1 MNIPEDLRYTK
12 SHEWVRRDG
21 DHLIVGITHF
31 AQQQLGDL
39 TFVELPSVG
48 DAFEAESD
56 LAVVESVKAASDIY
70 APVNGTVSAV
80 NEDLEDEPELINQ
93 DPYGKGWMFKLEASA
108 GSEDGLLDAAAY
120 AELAPSES

>member
-21 DHLIVGITHF
+21 DLLVVGITHF

-39 TFVELPSVG
+39 TFVELPTVG
-48 DAFEAESD
+48 DTFEAESD

-70 APVNGTVSAV
+70 APVNGTVAAV
-80 NEDLEDEPELINQ
+80 NEELEDEPELINQ
-93 DPYGKGWMFKLEASA
+93 DPYGKGWMFKLTAEA
-108 GSEDGLLDAAAY
+108 GTEDGLLDAAAY
-120 AELAPSES
+120 AELAPSEG

>member
-21 DHLIVGITHF
+21 DHLVVGITHF
-31 AQQQLGDL
+31 AQHQLGDL
-39 TFVELPSVG
+39 TFVELPAVG

-70 APVNGTVSAV
+70 APVNGTVAAV
-80 NEDLEDEPELINQ
+80 NEELEDEPELINQ
-93 DPYGKGWMFKLEASA
+93 DPYGKGWMFKLEAAA
-108 GSEDGLLDAAAY
+108 GAEDGLLDAAAY
-120 AELAPSES
+120 AELAPSEG